1 MAVQHSGAVGGC
13 SGTGGREAHAASL
26 RPDASPPARLVPLL
40 ALACGSSVA
49 TVYFAQPLLV
59 TLGERFALGSGLLG
73 AIVTVTQLGY
83 AVGLLTLVPLGD
95 LLDHR
100 RLVTGQLG
108 LLALALLAAGLAPGV
123 AALLGALA
131 VVGLLAVVAQ
141 TMVAAAAALTPPARR
156 GRAVGTVTGGIVT
169 GILLARA
176 AAGALADLA
185 GWRAVYLAAAGIIA
199 VFALLLHR
207 VLPQVRPGHPRVRSG
222 LPQVRSGLPQVRPG
236 HPRIRPGL
244 RWLRPGRL
252 RRGLAPGAP
261 SAGVR
266 ETSYGRLVASTVTL
280 FARHPLLRIRG
291 ALALL
296 VFAAFSTLWSGM
308 AQPLSDPPWSL
319 SHTAIGAFGLAGA
332 AGAVAAGVAGRWND
346 RGFAQRTTGVGLA
359 LLALSWLPIALTRQ
373 SLWALAIGAVLLD
386 FAVQAVHVTNQT
398 LIHAV
403 RPDAGSRIIGGY
415 MVFYSAGSSLG
426 ALGSSLAYATAGWP
440 AVTALGA
447 LFSLAALILWATT
460 RRTGMSG
467 VGSAG
472 TGAGASADAGASTGT
487 RADR

>member
-1 MAVQHSGAVGGC
+1 MAIECSGAVGGC
-13 SGTGGREAHAASL
+13 GGTSGHQAPATAPATAPAS
-26 RPDASPPARLVPLL
+26 DASPPAKLVPLL

-59 TLGERFALGSGLLG
+59 TLGERFAVGSGLLG
-73 AIVTVTQLGY
+73 VIVTVTQLGY

-141 TMVAAAAALTPPARR
+141 TMVAAAAALIPPARR

-176 AAGALADLA
+176 AAGVLADLA
-185 GWRAVYLAAAGIIA
+185 GWRAVYLVSAGVTA
-199 VFALLLHR
+199 VLALLLRR
-207 VLPQVRPGHPRVRSG
+207 VLPPGV
-222 LPQVRSGLPQVRPG
+222 
-236 HPRIRPGL
+236 
-244 RWLRPGRL
+244 
-252 RRGLAPGAP
+252 P
-261 SAGVR
+261 SAVVR
-266 ETSYGRLVASTVTL
+266 EASYGRLVASTVAL
-280 FARHPLLRIRG
+280 FVRHPLLRIRG

-296 VFAAFSTLWSGM
+296 VFAAFSTLWSGV
-308 AQPLSDPPWSL
+308 AQPLSGPPWSL

-346 RGFAQRTTGVGLA
+346 RGLAQRTTGVGLA

-373 SLWALAIGAVLLD
+373 SLWALAVGAVLLD

-440 AVTALGA
+440 AVTVLGA
-447 LFSLAALILWATT
+447 SFSLAALLLWATT
-460 RRTGMSG
+460 RRMKLSG
-467 VGSAG
+467 DNSAVERPGSASQSG
-472 TGAGASADAGASTGT
+472 GCSTLKHPDERSADVN
-487 RADR
+487 

>member
-1 MAVQHSGAVGGC
+1 MATQCSGVVGGC
-13 SGTGGREAHAASL
+13 GGRGGTGGREAVAPVSPVSPA
-26 RPDASPPARLVPLL
+26 ASPPARLIALL

-49 TVYFAQPLLV
+49 TVYFSQPLLV
-59 TLGERFALGSGLLG
+59 TLGERFALGPGLLG

-83 AVGLLTLVPLGD
+83 AVGLLALVPLGD

-123 AALLGALA
+123 VALLGALA

-176 AAGALADLA
+176 AAGLLADLA
-185 GWRAVYLAAAGIIA
+185 GWRSVYLVSAGVTAVLAVLLRRVLPARPKAAAGA
-199 VFALLLHR
+199 RDV
-207 VLPQVRPGHPRVRSG
+207 P
-222 LPQVRSGLPQVRPG
+222 
-236 HPRIRPGL
+236 
-244 RWLRPGRL
+244 
-252 RRGLAPGAP
+252 
-261 SAGVR
+261 
-266 ETSYGRLVASTVTL
+266 SYGRLVVSTVTL
-280 FARHPLLRIRG
+280 FTRHPLLRVRG
-291 ALALL
+291 VLALL
-296 VFAAFSTLWSGM
+296 VFASFSTLWSGV
-308 AQPLSDPPWSL
+308 AQPLSGPPWSL

-346 RGFAQRTTGVGLA
+346 RGYAQRTTGIGLA

-373 SLWALAIGAVLLD
+373 SLWALAAGAVLLD

-426 ALGSSLAYATAGWP
+426 AFGSSLAYAAAGWP
-440 AVTALGA
+440 AVSALGA
-447 LFSLAALILWATT
+447 SFSLAALLLWATT
-460 RRTGMSG
+460 RRGELSG
-467 VGSAG
+467 GG
-472 TGAGASADAGASTGT
+472 PGGA
-487 RADR
+487 

>member
-1 MAVQHSGAVGGC
+1 MAVQCSGTVGEC
-13 SGTGGREAHAASL
+13 SGTGGHEAHATASA
-26 RPDASPPARLVPLL
+26 PDPSPPARLVPLL

-83 AVGLLTLVPLGD
+83 ATGLLTLVPLGD

-100 RLVTGQLG
+100 RLVTAQLG

-176 AAGALADLA
+176 AAGVLADLA
-185 GWRAVYLAAAGIIA
+185 GWRAVYLVSAGVTA
-199 VFALLLHR
+199 VLALLLRR
-207 VLPQVRPGHPRVRSG
+207 VLPPGS
-222 LPQVRSGLPQVRPG
+222 
-236 HPRIRPGL
+236 
-244 RWLRPGRL
+244 
-252 RRGLAPGAP
+252 P
-261 SAGVR
+261 STGVR
-266 ETSYGRLVASTVTL
+266 EGSYGRLVASTVTL
-280 FARHPLLRIRG
+280 FVRHPLLRIRG

-296 VFAAFSTLWSGM
+296 VFAAFSTLWSGV
-308 AQPLSDPPWSL
+308 AQPLSAPPWSL

-346 RGFAQRTTGVGLA
+346 RGLAQRTTGIGLA

-403 RPDAGSRIIGGY
+403 QPDAGSRIIGGY

-440 AVTALGA
+440 AVTALGTS
-447 LFSLAALILWATT
+447 FSLAALLLWATT
-460 RRTGMSG
+460 RRMSLTS
-467 VGSAG
+467 V
-472 TGAGASADAGASTGT
+472 
-487 RADR
+487 

>member
-1 MAVQHSGAVGGC
+1 MAIECSDAVGGC
-13 SGTGGREAHAASL
+13 GGAGGTSGHQAPATASAS
-26 RPDASPPARLVPLL
+26 DASPPANASPPAGLVPLL

-73 AIVTVTQLGY
+73 VIVTVTQLGY

-95 LLDHR
+95 LLDRR
-100 RLVTGQLG
+100 RLVTGQLA

-176 AAGALADLA
+176 AAGVLADLA
-185 GWRAVYLAAAGIIA
+185 GWRAVYLVSAGVTA
-199 VFALLLHR
+199 VLALLLRR
-207 VLPQVRPGHPRVRSG
+207 VLPPGT
-222 LPQVRSGLPQVRPG
+222 
-236 HPRIRPGL
+236 
-244 RWLRPGRL
+244 
-252 RRGLAPGAP
+252 P

-266 ETSYGRLVASTVTL
+266 EASYGPLVASTVTL

-296 VFAAFSTLWSGM
+296 VFAAFSTLWSGV
-308 AQPLSDPPWSL
+308 AQPLSGPPWSL

-346 RGFAQRTTGVGLA
+346 RGLAQRTTGVGLA

-415 MVFYSAGSSLG
+415 MVCYSAGSSLG

-440 AVTALGA
+440 AVTVLGA
-447 LFSLAALILWATT
+447 SFSLAALLLWATT
-460 RRTGMSG
+460 RRMGLPG
-467 VGSAG
+467 DNPAVEP
-472 TGAGASADAGASTGT
+472 DVN
-487 RADR
+487 

>member
-1 MAVQHSGAVGGC
+1 MAIQCSGAGGGP
-13 SGTGGREAHAASL
+13 SGTGGNRRSTAGSSEAQATALPS
-26 RPDASPPARLVPLL
+26 DAPPPTRFVPLL

-83 AVGLLTLVPLGD
+83 AIGLLTLVPLGD

-100 RLVTGQLG
+100 RLITGQLG

-199 VFALLLHR
+199 VLALL
-207 VLPQVRPGHPRVRSG
+207 VRRALPRVRARHG
-222 LPQVRSGLPQVRPG
+222 LPPD
-236 HPRIRPGL
+236 
-244 RWLRPGRL
+244 
-252 RRGLAPGAP
+252 AP
-261 SAGVR
+261 SAKAP
-266 ETSYGRLVASTVTL
+266 EASYGRLVASTVTL

-308 AQPLSDPPWSL
+308 AQPLSNPPWSL

-346 RGFAQRTTGVGLA
+346 RGLAQRTTGVGLA
-359 LLALSWLPIALTRQ
+359 VLALSWLPIALTGQ

-440 AVTALGA
+440 AVTVLGA
-447 LFSLAALILWATT
+447 SFSLAALLLWATT
-460 RRTGMSG
+460 RPMGAPG
-467 VGSAG
+467 GGLGSEGAG
-472 TGAGASADAGASTGT
+472 TV
-487 RADR
+487 RAER

>member
-1 MAVQHSGAVGGC
+1 M
-13 SGTGGREAHAASL
+13 
-26 RPDASPPARLVPLL
+26 PLL

-100 RLVTGQLG
+100 RLITGQLG

-123 AALLGALA
+123 AALFGALT

-185 GWRAVYLAAAGIIA
+185 GWRAVYLVAAGVIA
-199 VFALLLHR
+199 VLALLVR
-207 VLPQVRPGHPRVRSG
+207 RALPGVRVRHG
-222 LPQVRSGLPQVRPG
+222 LP
-236 HPRIRPGL
+236 
-244 RWLRPGRL
+244 
-252 RRGLAPGAP
+252 PGAP
-261 SAGVR
+261 SVKVR
-266 ETSYGRLVASTVTL
+266 VASYGRLVASTVTL
-280 FARHPLLRIRG
+280 FARHPLLRVRG

-308 AQPLSDPPWSL
+308 AQPLSNPPWSL

-332 AGAVAAGVAGRWND
+332 AGAVAAGVAGCWND
-346 RGFAQRTTGVGLA
+346 RGLAQRTTGVGLA
-359 LLALSWLPIALTRQ
+359 VLALSWLPIALTGQ

-447 LFSLAALILWATT
+447 SFSLAALLLWATT
-460 RRTGMSG
+460 RRVG
-467 VGSAG
+467 VPGGVLGAAG
-472 TGAGASADAGASTGT
+472 TGAV
-487 RADR
+487 RAER

>member
-1 MAVQHSGAVGGC
+1 MAIECSDAGGGC
-13 SGTGGREAHAASL
+13 DGTGGTGGHQAPATTSARDAS
-26 RPDASPPARLVPLL
+26 PPVHASPPARLVPLL

-59 TLGERFALGSGLLG
+59 TLGERFAVGSGLLG
-73 AIVTVTQLGY
+73 VIVTVTQLGY
-83 AVGLLTLVPLGD
+83 ALGLLTLVPLGD
-95 LLDHR
+95 LLDR
-100 RLVTGQLG
+100 RGLVTGQLG

-123 AALLGALA
+123 AALRGALA
-131 VVGLLAVVAQ
+131 MVGLLAVVAQ

-176 AAGALADLA
+176 AAGVLADLA
-185 GWRAVYLAAAGIIA
+185 GWRAVYLASAGVIA
-199 VFALLLHR
+199 VLA
-207 VLPQVRPGHPRVRSG
+207 VS
-222 LPQVRSGLPQVRPG
+222 
-236 HPRIRPGL
+236 
-244 RWLRPGRL
+244 L
-252 RRGLAPGAP
+252 RRLLPPGTP

-266 ETSYGRLVASTVTL
+266 EASYGRLVASTVTL

-296 VFAAFSTLWSGM
+296 VFAAFSTLWSGV
-308 AQPLSDPPWSL
+308 AQPLSGPPWSL

-346 RGFAQRTTGVGLA
+346 RGLAQRTTGVGLA

-415 MVFYSAGSSLG
+415 MVFYSVGSSLG

-440 AVTALGA
+440 AVTVLGA
-447 LFSLAALILWATT
+447 SFSLAALLLWATT
-460 RRTGMSG
+460 RRMGLPGDNPAVELPGSWP
-467 VGSAG
+467 GSAPQEPRNPG
-472 TGAGASADAGASTGT
+472 PGAPV
-487 RADR
+487 

>member
-1 MAVQHSGAVGGC
+1 MAIECSGAVGGC
-13 SGTGGREAHAASL
+13 GGTGGHQAPATASA
-26 RPDASPPARLVPLL
+26 PGASPPAGLVPLL

-59 TLGERFALGSGLLG
+59 TLGERFALGPGLLG
-73 AIVTVTQLGY
+73 VIVTVTQLGY
-83 AVGLLTLVPLGD
+83 AAGLLTLVPLGD
-95 LLDHR
+95 LLDRR

-141 TMVAAAAALTPPARR
+141 TMVATAAALTPPARR

-176 AAGALADLA
+176 AAGVLADLA
-185 GWRAVYLAAAGIIA
+185 GWRAVYLASAGVTA
-199 VFALLLHR
+199 VLALSLRR
-207 VLPQVRPGHPRVRSG
+207 VLP
-222 LPQVRSGLPQVRPG
+222 
-236 HPRIRPGL
+236 
-244 RWLRPGRL
+244 
-252 RRGLAPGAP
+252 PGAP

-266 ETSYGRLVASTVTL
+266 EASYGRLVASTVTL
-280 FARHPLLRIRG
+280 FVRHPLLRIRG

-296 VFAAFSTLWSGM
+296 VFAAFSALWSGV
-308 AQPLSDPPWSL
+308 AQPLSGPPWSL

-346 RGFAQRTTGVGLA
+346 RGLAQRTTGVGLA
-359 LLALSWLPIALTRQ
+359 LLALSWLPIALTGQ

-426 ALGSSLAYATAGWP
+426 ALGSSLAYATAGWS
-440 AVTALGA
+440 AMTLLGTS
-447 LFSLAALILWATT
+447 FSLAALLLWAMT
-460 RRTGMSG
+460 RRMGLP
-467 VGSAG
+467 
-472 TGAGASADAGASTGT
+472 ADNPA
-487 RADR
+487 

>member
-1 MAVQHSGAVGGC
+1 MASQCSGPTAGSG
-13 SGTGGREAHAASL
+13 SGTGEQETRAAASGAG
-26 RPDASPPARLVPLL
+26 ASPPARLLPLL

-59 TLGERFALGSGLLG
+59 TLGERFALSPGLLG
-73 AIVTVTQLGY
+73 AIVTATQLGY
-83 AVGLLTLVPLGD
+83 AAGLLTLVPLGD

-100 RLVTGQLG
+100 QLITGQLA
-108 LLALALLAAGLAPGV
+108 LLTLALLAAGLAPGV
-123 AALLGALA
+123 VALLGALA
-131 VVGLLAVVAQ
+131 MVGLLAVVAQ
-141 TMVAAAAALTPPARR
+141 TMVAAAADLTPPARR

-176 AAGALADLA
+176 VAGLLADLA
-185 GWRAVYLAAAGIIA
+185 GWRAVYLTAAGVTA
-199 VFALLLHR
+199 VLALLLRR
-207 VLPQVRPGHPRVRSG
+207 VLSASTRPPARVRD
-222 LPQVRSGLPQVRPG
+222 V
-236 HPRIRPGL
+236 
-244 RWLRPGRL
+244 
-252 RRGLAPGAP
+252 
-261 SAGVR
+261 
-266 ETSYGRLVASTVTL
+266 SYGQLVASTVTL

-308 AQPLSDPPWSL
+308 AQPLSGPPWSL

-346 RGFAQRTTGVGLA
+346 RGLAQRTTGVGLA
-359 LLALSWLPIALTRQ
+359 LLALSWLPIALTGH

-415 MVFYSAGSSLG
+415 MVFYSTGSSLG

-440 AVTALGA
+440 AVTALGMA
-447 LFSLAALILWATT
+447 FSLAALLLWAAT
-460 RRTGMSG
+460 RR
-467 VGSAG
+467 A
-472 TGAGASADAGASTGT
+472 
-487 RADR
+487 

>member
-1 MAVQHSGAVGGC
+1 MAIQCSGAGGGP
-13 SGTGGREAHAASL
+13 SGTGGNKRSTAGSSEAQATALPS
-26 RPDASPPARLVPLL
+26 DAPPPTRLVPLL

-59 TLGERFALGSGLLG
+59 TLGEQFALGSGLLG

-100 RLVTGQLG
+100 RLITGQLG

-199 VFALLLHR
+199 VLALL
-207 VLPQVRPGHPRVRSG
+207 VRRALPRVRVRHG
-222 LPQVRSGLPQVRPG
+222 LP
-236 HPRIRPGL
+236 
-244 RWLRPGRL
+244 
-252 RRGLAPGAP
+252 PGAP
-261 SAGVR
+261 SAKVR
-266 ETSYGRLVASTVTL
+266 EASYGRLVASTVTL

-291 ALALL
+291 SLALL

-346 RGFAQRTTGVGLA
+346 RGLAQRTTGVGLA
-359 LLALSWLPIALTRQ
+359 VLALSWLPIALTGQ

-447 LFSLAALILWATT
+447 SFSLAALLLWATT
-460 RRTGMSG
+460 RRTGAPG
-467 VGSAG
+467 GG
-472 TGAGASADAGASTGT
+472 LGNEGAGAV
-487 RADR
+487 RAER

>member
-1 MAVQHSGAVGGC
+1 MSGPGPD
-13 SGTGGREAHAASL
+13 AA
-26 RPDASPPARLVPLL
+26 ASPPARLIPLL

-59 TLGERFALGSGLLG
+59 TLGERFALGPGLLG

-83 AVGLLTLVPLGD
+83 AAGLLLLVPLGD
-95 LLDHR
+95 LLNHR
-100 RLVTGQLG
+100 RLITAQLG

-123 AALLGALA
+123 VALCGALA

-156 GRAVGTVTGGIVT
+156 GRAVGTVTGGIIT

-176 AAGALADLA
+176 AAGVLADLA
-185 GWRAVYLAAAGIIA
+185 GWRAVYLTAAGVLA
-199 VFALLLHR
+199 VLAVLLRR
-207 VLPQVRPGHPRVRSG
+207 VLPS
-222 LPQVRSGLPQVRPG
+222 
-236 HPRIRPGL
+236 
-244 RWLRPGRL
+244 
-252 RRGLAPGAP
+252 GAP
-261 SAGVR
+261 STGAGTASYGR
-266 ETSYGRLVASTVTL
+266 SYGRLVASTVTL

-308 AQPLSDPPWSL
+308 AQPLSSPPWSL

-346 RGFAQRTTGVGLA
+346 RGFAQRTTGTGLA
-359 LLALSWLPIALTRQ
+359 LLALSWLPLALTGQ
-373 SLWALAIGAVLLD
+373 SLGALAAGAVLLD

-426 ALGSSLAYATAGWP
+426 AFGSSLAYAAAGWP

-447 LFSLAALILWATT
+447 AFSLAALLLWAAT
-460 RRTGMSG
+460 RR
-467 VGSAG
+467 VGLPAAG
-472 TGAGASADAGASTGT
+472 PE
-487 RADR
+487 RRN

>member
-1 MAVQHSGAVGGC
+1 MAVQCSGAD
-13 SGTGGREAHAASL
+13 GGRGEAGGRGAAGAVSVA
-26 RPDASPPARLVPLL
+26 DAAPPARLVPLL

-49 TVYFAQPLLV
+49 TVYFSQPLLV

-73 AIVTVTQLGY
+73 AVVTVTQLGY
-83 AVGLLTLVPLGD
+83 AVGLLALVPLGD
-95 LLDHR
+95 LLGHR
-100 RLVTGQLG
+100 RLVTAQLG
-108 LLALALLAAGLAPGV
+108 LLALALLAAGLAPGA

-131 VVGLLAVVAQ
+131 AVGLLAVVAQ
-141 TMVAAAAALTPPARR
+141 TMVAAAAALSPPARR

-176 AAGALADLA
+176 AAGVLADVA
-185 GWRAVYLAAAGIIA
+185 GWRAVYLASAGVTA
-199 VFALLLHR
+199 VLA
-207 VLPQVRPGHPRVRSG
+207 VL
-222 LPQVRSGLPQVRPG
+222 
-236 HPRIRPGL
+236 
-244 RWLRPGRL
+244 L
-252 RRGLAPGAP
+252 RRALPPEPP
-261 SAGVR
+261 SAKVR
-266 ETSYGRLVASTVTL
+266 ETSYVRLVASTVSL

-296 VFAAFSTLWSGM
+296 VFAAFSTLWSGV

-332 AGAVAAGVAGRWND
+332 AGAVAAQVAGRWND
-346 RGFAQRTTGVGLA
+346 RGLARRTTGAGLA

-403 RPDAGSRIIGGY
+403 RPEAGSRIIGGY

-447 LFSLAALILWATT
+447 SFSVAALLLWTTT
-460 RRTGMSG
+460 RRTGLPGDDPAGERTDPGRPPGDRAAGGPGRGRSSG
-467 VGSAG
+467 P
-472 TGAGASADAGASTGT
+472 
-487 RADR
+487 R

>member
-1 MAVQHSGAVGGC
+1 MAIQCSGAVGECNG
-13 SGTGGREAHAASL
+13 SGGHEAHATASTSASASASASAS
-26 RPDASPPARLVPLL
+26 DTSPPARLVPLL

-59 TLGERFALGSGLLG
+59 TLGERFALGSGLVG
-73 AIVTVTQLGY
+73 AIVTVTHLGY
-83 AVGLLTLVPLGD
+83 ASGLLTLVPLGD

-156 GRAVGTVTGGIVT
+156 GRAVGTVTGGIIT

-176 AAGALADLA
+176 AAGVLADLA
-185 GWRAVYLAAAGIIA
+185 GWRAVYLASAGVTA
-199 VFALLLHR
+199 VLALLLRR
-207 VLPQVRPGHPRVRSG
+207 VLPSG
-222 LPQVRSGLPQVRPG
+222 S
-236 HPRIRPGL
+236 
-244 RWLRPGRL
+244 
-252 RRGLAPGAP
+252 P
-261 SAGVR
+261 SAKVR
-266 ETSYGRLVASTVTL
+266 EESYGRLVASTVTL
-280 FARHPLLRIRG
+280 FVRHPLLRIRG

-308 AQPLSDPPWSL
+308 AQPLSGPPWSL

-332 AGAVAAGVAGRWND
+332 AGAVAAGVAGRWSD
-346 RGFAQRTTGVGLA
+346 RGLAQHTTGVGLA
-359 LLALSWLPIALTRQ
+359 LLALSWLPIALTPQ

-440 AVTALGA
+440 AVTALGTS
-447 LFSLAALILWATT
+447 FSLAALLLWATT
-460 RRTGMSG
+460 RRM
-467 VGSAG
+467 GSA
-472 TGAGASADAGASTGT
+472 A
-487 RADR
+487 R